1 MEGYIHSV
9 IGSVETAMGRVEFF
23 CGSFSSILEAYEHAK
38 SVQEANGAE
47 CEVKVLCVP
56 L

>member
-1 MEGYIHSV
+1 MTGYNYSV

-23 CGSFSSILEAYEHAK
+23 CGSFPSILDAYAHAQ
-38 SVQEANGAE
+38 SVQEANGAG